1 MDWEFFH
8 SLPLAAILAGT
19 FKNQIPIMEIKE
31 YRIRNYKAIN
41 DVTLNLNYSIIPIIG
56 VNEAGKTSILQA
68 ILAFDKNRDK
78 INSGNHLEFQNKYS
92 IKDTRDCK
100 ISAKIKLEK
109 SEIKQLYE
117 SIKMRFGQDF
127 HTEVSKI
134 KDTNVYIL
142 TRELSTADKD
152 YFLEDSEFDEKIKKE
167 IKKYIQKRLP
177 FILYF
182 DDFTDRVPDVV
193 SFKEDYKTTGKLIFS
208 KNKEWQEIIIEIFRR
223 AEVEGMEDDNPLI
236 EFFNKEDRDRR
247 SDILSDIEGILNKEI
262 INEWKR
268 IKKSGHKNFADDSE
282 NLSLQLTC
290 EEQTFTFK
298 VKDTSN
304 QDKKRTFNVSERSK
318 GFQWFFNY
326 MIKLKFNPRYKGKKE
341 NSIFLLDEPGSY
353 LHSSAQSELLEELKN
368 VSKNNTIIYCT
379 HSQYLLNPKT
389 IRLGSIRI
397 AEKESSVVKLY
408 NYGNYKSKDDKGA
421 LSAVYQALNLNF
433 SRDFVGKIVIT
444 EGVTDF
450 YFFNMLKTYTKLIK
464 NEFVILPGAGSG
476 NSSNLISLAL
486 SFSENFVLL
495 FDNDQGKEAFKN
507 YKNQFGEDLV
517 NRYFHLYNSTIKFA
531 LEDFLAEKDKKKLLD
546 ITKTDDLKR
555 AFAFLYYDVAEIDR
569 KEYFSNLEKQTLK
582 DLENTI
588 DRLNIL

>member
-1 MDWEFFH
+1 
-8 SLPLAAILAGT
+8 
-19 FKNQIPIMEIKE
+19 MEITE
-31 YRIRNYKAIN
+31 YRIRNYKAIT
-41 DVTLNLNYSIIPIIG
+41 DISLKLNYSIIPIIG

-78 INSGNHLEFQNKYS
+78 TNSGSHLEFQNKYS
-92 IKDTRDCK
+92 IKDTKDSK
-100 ISAKIKLEK
+100 ISVNVKLDK
-109 SEIKQLYE
+109 KEIKELVDILKPKFNKKYAE
-117 SIKMRFGQDF
+117 DI
-127 HTEVSKI
+127 SKI
-134 KDTNVYIL
+134 KEGIVFTL
-142 TRELSTADKD
+142 TRELSSQDKD
-152 YFLEDSEFDEKIKKE
+152 YFIEGNAFDDQVNKE
-167 IKKYIQKRLP
+167 IKKFIQKKLP

-193 SFKEDYKTTGKLIFS
+193 SFKDDYKTTGKLAYS

-223 AEVEGMEDDNPLI
+223 AEVEGMEDENPLK
-236 EFFNKEDRDRR
+236 EFFNKDDKDRK

-282 NLSLQLTC
+282 NLSLQLSC
-290 EEQTFTFK
+290 EDQTFTFK

-326 MIKLKFNPRYKGKKE
+326 MIKLKFNPRYKGSKE

-368 VSKNNTIIYCT
+368 VSKKNTIIYCT

-389 IRLGSIRI
+389 IKLGSIKI
-397 AEKESSVVKLY
+397 AEKEKSVVKLH
-408 NYGNYKSKDDKGA
+408 NYGNYKSTDDKGA

-444 EGVTDF
+444 EGVTDY
-450 YFFNMLKTYTKLIK
+450 YFFNLLKIYTKLFK
-464 NEFVILPGAGSG
+464 KEFIVIPGSGAG
-476 NSSNLISLAL
+476 NSSNLISLSL

-495 FDNDQGKEAFKN
+495 FDNDRGKEAFKK
-507 YKNQFGEDLV
+507 YKSQFGEDVLK
-517 NRYFHLYNSTIKFA
+517 RHFFLYNEAKPFA
-531 LEDFLAEKDKKKLLD
+531 LEDFLSDKDKGVLTTL
-546 ITKTDDLKR
+546 TNTNDLKR
-555 AFAFLYYDVAEIDR
+555 AFSILYYDLTDADKKCFMEKLD
-569 KEYFSNLEKQTLK
+569 KETLHRLILTIERINNL
-582 DLENTI
+582 
-588 DRLNIL
+588 